1 MILKYRDLN
10 VLKDG
15 AFLQNCIHL
24 PQCNVTLVKF
34 GLCDIVH
41 YTHVVRVN
49 DSMRSLLKSFESCHT
64 VSSCLSKHCSNEKG
78 QGVSFKS
85 FMLTSVT

>member
-15 AFLQNCIHL
+15 AFLQTCIHL

-41 YTHVVRVN
+41 KI
-49 DSMRSLLKSFESCHT
+49 MLFEC
-64 VSSCLSKHCSNEKG
+64 E
-78 QGVSFKS
+78 
-85 FMLTSVT
+85 